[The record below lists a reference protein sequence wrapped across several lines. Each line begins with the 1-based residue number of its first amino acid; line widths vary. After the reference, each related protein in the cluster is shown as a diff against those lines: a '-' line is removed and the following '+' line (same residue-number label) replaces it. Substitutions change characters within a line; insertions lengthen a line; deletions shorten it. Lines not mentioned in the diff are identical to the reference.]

1 MWLLFLRSVLADAPS
16 DLQTGGEQQITVA
29 TLNTWGLPSP
39 VARDRR
45 GRLPLIAS
53 WLRERSYD
61 LTGLEELWQGAR
73 RWLLFTEL
81 VFPAQRGDSGLAIV
95 TDWPLYHTVSHVF
108 GAERGIDSWK
118 AKGLLAAEVRIDETA
133 LRFGVTHLQS
143 GGGVR
148 NAAVRALQVDEI
160 LETLDEGFPG
170 TGDVPVVLLGDFNLY
185 DDIALDQRTRS
196 VLEEAG
202 FVDVAVA
209 TGTLGPTYP
218 GMPDRFDR
226 VWVRQTATTAIV
238 PRQSQI
244 LAKGFSDHHALEATL
259 GIESML
265 P

>member
-1 MWLLFLRSVLADAPS
+1 MWLLFLQSVSAAAPE
-16 DLQTGGEQQITVA
+16 DLQAVDERQITVA

-45 GRLPLIAS
+45 ERLPLIAS

-95 TDWPLYHTVSHVF
+95 TDWPVYHTVSHAF
-108 GAERGIDSWK
+108 TAERGIDSWK
-118 AKGLLAAEVRIDETA
+118 AKGLLAAEVRIDETV

-148 NAAVRALQVDEI
+148 NAAVRALQVEEI

-170 TGDVPVVLLGDFNLY
+170 TDGVPVVLLGDFNLY
-185 DDIALDQRTRS
+185 DDLEIDQRTRS
-196 VLEEAG
+196 VLEDAG
-202 FVDVAVA
+202 FVDAAVA
-209 TGTLGPTYP
+209 TGTLDPTYP

-226 VWVRQTATTAIV
+226 VYVRHSATTQLV
-238 PRQSQI
+238 PKRSQI

-259 GIESML
+259 ALETVDR
-265 P
+265 